1 MVQMVQIHFAA
12 KMYRTNMGIE
22 GAAPGHK
29 AALPLRVAYKTNV
42 SFTLLTQ
49 TSSHLAFALFQ
60 QRLGTDE
67 SVLVEVLATRTN
79 EEILELKRVFKE
91 GLV

>member
-42 SFTLLTQ
+42 SFTLLT
-49 TSSHLAFALFQ
+49 
-60 QRLGTDE
+60 
-67 SVLVEVLATRTN
+67 
-79 EEILELKRVFKE
+79 
-91 GLV
+91 